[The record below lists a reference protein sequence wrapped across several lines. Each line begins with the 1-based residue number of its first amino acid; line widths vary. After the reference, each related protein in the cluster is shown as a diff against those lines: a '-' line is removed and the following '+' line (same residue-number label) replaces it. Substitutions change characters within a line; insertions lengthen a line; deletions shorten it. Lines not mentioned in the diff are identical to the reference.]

1 MEEDRYAHE
10 EDLQVVHEDH
20 EEVVHQEYH
29 GDHKE
34 VFLLPVVD
42 QLFCLTDLSLVV
54 GL

>member
-10 EDLQVVHEDH
+10 DH
-20 EEVVHQEYH
+20 EEVHQEYHGDHGDHEYH

-42 QLFCLTDLSLVV
+42 QLFCLTDLNLVV